1 MIMAPWPDVALTPE
15 AEAKFVE
22 RLVARDERAFNELV
36 LTYEG
41 RIHALVV
48 RVMGSSVGSQA
59 EAEEITQEVFIQVF
73 KAVGSV
79 PRRRQAVHLDV
90 QNRGQPLQEPRE
102 ISEEPSRRQQDVFE
116 DVAERAA
123 PQERAAPTCSHVE
136 RPDEMVA
143 GRQVEVIVRDAI
155 AKLEPSFRECL
166 VLRDVEELSYEE
178 IEAITGLACGHGEEP
193 HPPRARAAAGA
204 GGGGAR
210 GEDPMSGRDREQRR
224 QRASRAM
231 ATR

>member
-1 MIMAPWPDVALTPE
+1 MILAPWPDVAPSPE

-48 RVMGSSVGSQA
+48 RVMGNSVGSQA

-73 KAVGSV
+73 KAVGSF
-79 PRRRQAVHLDV
+79 RGDAKLSTWMYRIAVNLCK
-90 QNRGQPLQEPRE
+90 NRAKYLK
-102 ISEEPSRRQQDVFE
+102 SRHTGQQDVFE
-116 DVAERAA
+116 DMAERAA
-123 PQERAAPTCSHVE
+123 PQEARGTTSAHVE

-155 AKLEPSFRECL
+155 AKLDPSFRECL

-178 IEAITGLACGHGEEP
+178 IEAITGLAAGTVKSRIH
-193 HPPRARAAAGA
+193 RARGQLRELVEAEL
-204 GGGGAR
+204 
-210 GEDPMSGRDREQRR
+210 GEKVR
-224 QRASRAM
+224 
-231 ATR
+231 